1 MRLIYPDPNWVPD
14 TTPSALQILQN
25 VDAFGQLGVNVCL
38 LTPKS
43 RNGLSPEKVL
53 GRPLPASIT
62 TKTISDLRRRW
73 FFPLSSNKPFYFL
86 ATRWIS
92 QQSNCV
98 VLVRNIK
105 MAEYLLNSGVRQPLF
120 FETHEVFAQTFRE
133 EKNPMSRADENKLLA
148 LAAREAFVYRNCKG
162 VIALTQH
169 LADDMRNHYGIT
181 TPIHIAPDGFDAELS
196 ARSVNPNPNSLPLL
210 LYLGSLHPW
219 KGVDM
224 LVRVM
229 QYVKGAKL
237 RIVGGV
243 PERISQLSSLA
254 KSMGV
259 DQQIEFLGPVE
270 PIKRFDIIAEADI
283 CLLPSSNTS
292 IGSRFTSPLKL
303 FEYMAM
309 GKPIVTSNLPAIR
322 EVLTN
327 SENALLVD
335 FGDEEKFGSAVN
347 LLLSNP
353 ELRLHLGTNA
363 KALSRRYTW
372 KARAQSI
379 LDFMR
384 QVAPTQ

>member
-1 MRLIYPDPNWVPD
+1 ML
-14 TTPSALQILQN
+14 
-25 VDAFGQLGVNVCL
+25 
-38 LTPKS
+38 
-43 RNGLSPEKVL
+43 
-53 GRPLPASIT
+53 
-62 TKTISDLRRRW
+62 
-73 FFPLSSNKPFYFL
+73 
-86 ATRWIS
+86 
-92 QQSNCV
+92 
-98 VLVRNIK
+98 LVRNLK
-105 MAEYLLNSGVRQPLF
+105 MAEYLLRAGVRHSLF

-133 EKNPMSRADENKLLA
+133 EKNPMGRADEKKLSA

-169 LADDMRNHYGIT
+169 LADDIRSQYDIT

-196 ARSVNPNPNSLPLL
+196 ARSVTANSNSRPIL

-243 PERISQLSSLA
+243 PERISQLRSLA
-254 KSMGV
+254 KSMGL
-259 DQQIEFLGPVE
+259 DQQLEFLGPVD
-270 PIKRFDIIAEADI
+270 PIKRFDTIAEADI

-322 EVLTN
+322 EVLSN

-335 FGDEEKFGSAVN
+335 FGDEEKFASAIN
-347 LLLSNP
+347 LLLSSP
-353 ELRLHLGTNA
+353 ELQLRLGTNA

-372 KARAQSI
+372 KARVQNI

-384 QVAPTQ
+384 QVAPAQ

>member
-25 VDAFGQLGVNVCL
+25 VDAFGQLGIDLCL

-43 RNGLSPEKVL
+43 RNGLSPENML
-53 GRPLPASIT
+53 GRSLPPSIT
-62 TKTISDLRRRW
+62 TKKITDLRRRW
-73 FFPLSSNKPFYFL
+73 FFPSSSNKAFYFL

-92 QQSNCV
+92 QQRECIL
-98 VLVRNIK
+98 LVRNLK
-105 MAEYLLNSGVRQPLF
+105 MAEYLLRAGLRHSLF

-133 EKNPMSRADENKLLA
+133 EKNPMSAADEKKLSA

-162 VIALTQH
+162 VIALTKH
-169 LADDMRNHYGIT
+169 LADDIRNQYGIT

-196 ARSVNPNPNSLPLL
+196 ARSVTANSNSRPIL

-229 QYVKGAKL
+229 RYVKGARL

-243 PERISQLSSLA
+243 PERISQLRSLA
-254 KSMGV
+254 KSMGL
-259 DQQIEFLGPVE
+259 DQQIEFLGPVD

-335 FGDEEKFGSAVN
+335 FGDEEKFASAIN
-347 LLLSNP
+347 LLLSSP
-353 ELRLHLGTNA
+353 ELQLRLGTNA

-372 KARAQSI
+372 KARVQNI

-384 QVAPTQ
+384 QVAPAQ